1 MGKLW
6 RFFLRLILAILMLM
20 TLESASFVISRTLN
34 VLRLDGE
41 EGKMPKQSGLLQRQ
55 KEKENAAMIMGINIG
70 MQYAIDTLNISL
82 YEADGWGY
90 DRQMRLMEIWRENR
104 RYYEDALDFRK
115 VEADVYRDKLDK
127 GLATVIGGKAELI
140 PFAKRYP
147 HLRETR
153 YGK

>member
-1 MGKLW
+1 
-6 RFFLRLILAILMLM
+6 
-20 TLESASFVISRTLN
+20 
-34 VLRLDGE
+34 
-41 EGKMPKQSGLLQRQ
+41 MPKQSGLLRRQ

-104 RYYEDALDFRK
+104 RYYEDALDSRR
-115 VEADVYRDKLDK
+115 VEADVYRGKLDK

-140 PFAKRYP
+140 PFDQRYP
-147 HLRETR
+147 HLREIR